1 MRCMEEKTGFYFL
14 WCIQQRLIFIREM
27 KSAAGDEILSLIP
40 LKKRERNC
48 KINAMEA
55 SNVRKKETK
64 TGNTG
69 TDEKPGTA
77 G

>member
-27 KSAAGDEILSLIP
+27 KICRLGDEILSLIP

-48 KINAMEA
+48 KINAMEG
-55 SNVRKKETK
+55 K
-64 TGNTG
+64 
-69 TDEKPGTA
+69 
-77 G
+77 